1 MNIGG
6 YRLWREGDIVKAD
19 RSQVYR
25 GLTGYRLTGS
35 TPKLGGR
42 CELDIFIDG
51 NLIEVFVNGG
61 QYVLSHVVYG
71 LGDEIEGHI
80 EHVYVGK

>member
-1 MNIGG
+1 M
-6 YRLWREGDIVKAD
+6 LF
-19 RSQVYR
+19 RS
-25 GLTGYRLTGS
+25 
-35 TPKLGGR
+35 
-42 CELDIFIDG
+42 ELDIFIDG